1 MLNNFFST
9 SPLRSLGFVC
19 SWVLNAYKVF
29 NCVLTKVGMLREAEV
44 CDLFSVLYVHY
55 VLFQGWTH
63 PFSASKFN
71 SLPQSKSYSNVE
83 TGRFP

>member
-1 MLNNFFST
+1 MGSVLSNFFST

-29 NCVLTKVGMLREAEV
+29 DCVLTKVGMLREAEIR
-44 CDLFSVLYVHY
+44 DLFSVLLVHY
-55 VLFQGWTH
+55 VLCQGWAH

-71 SLPQSKSYSNVE
+71 SLPQSKS
-83 TGRFP
+83 